1 MFDAKKIKEDF
12 PIFENYKRENGA
24 NFVYLDSAA
33 SSQTPR
39 QVVEAMNDYYF
50 KYRSNVHRSAY
61 KIGEEATERY
71 ENAREITARF
81 INAETNEVVFT
92 GGATAGSNMLIY
104 ALEKMIDW
112 QAGDEV
118 VTTILEH
125 HSNLLPLQEMAKRKG
140 LKFRHFE
147 MTSDFSIDY
156 SNLGDLINE
165 RTKIVSVTLASN
177 VTGAITDVK
186 KIAETA
192 HKYGAL
198 VVVDATKAIGH
209 MPVDVKAIDC
219 DFLFFSGHKMCGPT
233 GIGVLYGKYEI
244 LNKMSASSFG
254 GGTVEEVTIEEAKYS
269 DAPFRFEAGT
279 PNIAGAIGLAEAVRY
294 LNNFKIENIKKHAE
308 ELVEYAI
315 KKLSAIPRVKI
326 VCEHDP
332 MKNIG
337 IVSFVAEGIHPHDVG
352 EILNRDHV
360 AIRGGHHCAM
370 PLMKALGVSAVS
382 RASFY
387 IYNDKSDVDRLTEGI
402 KKAIKVFNL

>member
-1 MFDAKKIKEDF
+1 MDAKKIKEDF

-24 NFVYLDSAA
+24 DFVYLDSAA
-33 SSQTPR
+33 SSQTPK
-39 QVVEAMNDYYF
+39 QVVAAMDDYYF

-61 KIGEEATERY
+61 KIGEKATEKY
-71 ENAREITARF
+71 ENAREVTAKF
-81 INAETNEVVFT
+81 INAETKEVIFT

-104 ALEKMIDW
+104 ALEKMISW
-112 QAGDEV
+112 RNGDEV

-147 MTSDFSIDY
+147 MTSDFGIDY
-156 SNLGDLINE
+156 DNLDDLVNK
-165 RTKIVSVTLASN
+165 RTRIVSITLASN

-186 KIAETA
+186 KIIEVA
-192 HKYGAL
+192 HKHSAI

-209 MPVDVKAIDC
+209 MPVDVKLLDC

-233 GIGVLYGKYEI
+233 GIGALYGKYEI
-244 LNKMSASSFG
+244 LNKMSTSSFG
-254 GGTVEEVTIEEAKYS
+254 GGMVEEVTIEEAKYS

-279 PNIAGAIGLAEAVRY
+279 PNIAGAIGLAEAIKY
-294 LNNFKIENIKKHAE
+294 LNNLKIENIKKHTE
-308 ELVEYAI
+308 ELVEYTI
-315 KKLSAIPRVKI
+315 KKLSAIPGVKI
-326 VCEHDP
+326 ICERNP
-332 MKNIG
+332 SKNVG
-337 IVSFVAEGIHPHDVG
+337 IVSFVVEGIHPHDVG

-370 PLMKALGVSAVS
+370 PLMKALGVSALS

-387 IYNDKSDVDRLTEGI
+387 IYNTKSDIDGLAGGI
-402 KKAIKVFNL
+402 KKAQKIFAN